1 MPREQF
7 TAGDFV
13 IKGQEAGT
21 VVQRR
26 SQRTGRDYLTVSIT
40 NGPRRGSTE
49 FPERGWVIDH
59 GGYAGN
65 ERPST
70 EPQSYSG
77 SEWQK
82 TEHHGRG

>member
-1 MPREQF
+1 MRPERF

-13 IKGQEAGT
+13 IKGKEAGT

-40 NGPRRGSTE
+40 RGPRRGQTE

-65 ERPST
+65 EQPST
-70 EPQSYSG
+70 EPESYSG
-77 SEWQK
+77 SEAQK
-82 TEHHGRG
+82 TAHHAK